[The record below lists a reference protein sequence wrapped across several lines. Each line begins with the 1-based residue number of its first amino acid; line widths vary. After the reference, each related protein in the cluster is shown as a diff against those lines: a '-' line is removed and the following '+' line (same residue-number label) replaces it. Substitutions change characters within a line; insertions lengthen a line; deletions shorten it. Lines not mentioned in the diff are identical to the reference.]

1 MKTKKGLTVSDERSE
16 LRDRIIEAAERKFLS
31 SGFVRVTADDLA
43 HELGMSKRT
52 MYSVFRSK
60 DEILMAVVRRMTA
73 SMLEKISRGLDDPTL
88 NFAEKFALLAAALG
102 KRLASISPV
111 FLDDVRRSAPEAW
124 RYIDEFRREKIMKY
138 GRGLFESGRREGYF
152 REDVDLDLVLKMF
165 IELVQHFISPEAV
178 LSSGLPAGEVMS
190 TIFSVFFGGVLT
202 GKGRKAMGSITCL
215 ARRAGEVNK

>member
-1 MKTKKGLTVSDERSE
+1 MKTKKGLSVSSDRSG
-16 LRDRIIEAAERKFLS
+16 LRDRIVEAAERKFLS

-43 HELGMSKRT
+43 HELGISKRT

-60 DEILMAVVRRMTA
+60 DEILMAVVRHMTS
-73 SMLEKISRGLDDPTL
+73 SMLEKISRDLNDPAL

-124 RYIDEFRREKIMKY
+124 RYIDDFRREKIMKH
-138 GRGLFESGRREGYF
+138 GRDLFESGRREGFF
-152 REDVDLDLVLKMF
+152 REDVDLDLVLRMF
-165 IELVQHFISPEAV
+165 IELVQRFISPEAV
-178 LSSGLPAGEVMS
+178 LSSGLPAHKIMS

-202 GKGRKAMGSITCL
+202 GKGRKAMGSKEFF